1 MSTPATLHR
10 TGALVRSSLRTDR
23 LRLGLWLSGVV
34 GVLLASA
41 ASVRSLYSTASEVR
55 RYVAMVDMSPAM
67 ATVNRAMNG
76 PGIGFDRPDTG
87 VVLVNEVGV
96 WGAVVFALMA
106 VFVTARLTRGE
117 EESGRVDLVRSR
129 SVGRHAPLAAAVAV
143 AVGIETLAAAIVCV
157 AFVMMGFGPRG
168 SVALALGFLTVG
180 VVSMTITALGAQVAS
195 TGRATIGIGATAIGA
210 MFVLRAIGDAGT
222 GALSWSSPIGWVH
235 RMRPFA
241 GERWWV
247 LLLPLLPSVA
257 LGATTVALSDRRD
270 LGSGLLHERRGADR
284 ASGPA
289 TRPTG
294 LSVRLQRGQ
303 IVTWSIGVFVLGA
316 TYGSVASD
324 IAEIMADNPE
334 LERFIAL
341 QGASPTDSYLAYTL
355 VLGALLVGGAAIAS
369 MLRLRHDEVEGRLEV
384 ALARPVPRWRWLGAQ
399 IWVATALSVT
409 TLAASGAGTGVGLAV
424 TSGDGGAVLRLIA
437 ASLTLLPV
445 PIVLIGL
452 TTLLVGAAPRWSA
465 LTWAALTVMVVVA
478 LLGEILRLPGWVQ
491 AISPLDHLPPVP
503 AESFDP
509 LVFAT
514 VAALGVLLAAV
525 GALGFHR
532 RDIPVAT

>member
-222 GALSWSSPIGWVH
+222 GALSWSSPIG
-235 RMRPFA
+235 
-241 GERWWV
+241 
-247 LLLPLLPSVA
+247 
-257 LGATTVALSDRRD
+257 
-270 LGSGLLHERRGADR
+270 
-284 ASGPA
+284 
-289 TRPTG
+289 
-294 LSVRLQRGQ
+294 
-303 IVTWSIGVFVLGA
+303 
-316 TYGSVASD
+316 
-324 IAEIMADNPE
+324 
-334 LERFIAL
+334 
-341 QGASPTDSYLAYTL
+341 
-355 VLGALLVGGAAIAS
+355 
-369 MLRLRHDEVEGRLEV
+369 
-384 ALARPVPRWRWLGAQ
+384 
-399 IWVATALSVT
+399 
-409 TLAASGAGTGVGLAV
+409 
-424 TSGDGGAVLRLIA
+424 
-437 ASLTLLPV
+437 
-445 PIVLIGL
+445 
-452 TTLLVGAAPRWSA
+452 
-465 LTWAALTVMVVVA
+465 
-478 LLGEILRLPGWVQ
+478 
-491 AISPLDHLPPVP
+491 
-503 AESFDP
+503 
-509 LVFAT
+509 
-514 VAALGVLLAAV
+514 
-525 GALGFHR
+525 
-532 RDIPVAT
+532 

>member
-168 SVALALGFLTVG
+168 SLALALGFLTVG

-247 LLLPLLPSVA
+247 LLLPLLTSVA

-303 IVTWSIGVFVLGA
+303 IVAWSIGVFVLGA

-324 IAEIMADNPE
+324 IAEIMAENPE

-341 QGASPTDSYLAYTL
+341 QGASPADSYLAYTL

-369 MLRLRHDEVEGRLEV
+369 MLRLRHDEAEGRLEV

>member
-1 MSTPATLHR
+1 MSTPATLHC

-168 SVALALGFLTVG
+168 SLALALGFLTVG

-195 TGRATIGIGATAIGA
+195 TARATIGIGATAVGA
-210 MFVLRAIGDAGT
+210 MFVLRAIGDAGS

-235 RMRPFA
+235 RLRPFA
-241 GERWWV
+241 GEQWWV
-247 LLLPLLPSVA
+247 LLLPLLTSVA
-257 LGATTVALSDRRD
+257 LGATTVAVSDRRD

-284 ASGPA
+284 ASGPV
-289 TRPTG
+289 TRPAG
-294 LSVRLQRGQ
+294 LSIRLQRGQ
-303 IVTWSIGVFVLGA
+303 IVAWSIGVFVLGA

-369 MLRLRHDEVEGRLEV
+369 MLRLRHDEAEGRLEV

-478 LLGEILRLPGWVQ
+478 LLGEVLRLPGWVR

-525 GALGFHR
+525 GALAFHR

>member
-247 LLLPLLPSVA
+247 LLLPLLTSVA

-303 IVTWSIGVFVLGA
+303 IVAWSIGVFVLGA

-324 IAEIMADNPE
+324 IAEIMAENPE

-341 QGASPTDSYLAYTL
+341 QGASPADSYLAYTL

-369 MLRLRHDEVEGRLEV
+369 MLRLRHDEAEGRLEV

>member
-168 SVALALGFLTVG
+168 SLALALGFLTVG

-195 TGRATIGIGATAIGA
+195 TARATIGIGATAIGA

-247 LLLPLLPSVA
+247 LLLPLLTSVA

-303 IVTWSIGVFVLGA
+303 IVAWSIGVFVLGA

-409 TLAASGAGTGVGLAV
+409 TLAASGVGTGVGLAV
-424 TSGDGGAVLRLIA
+424 TSGDSGAVLRLIA

-452 TTLLVGAAPRWSA
+452 STLMIGAAPRWSA

-478 LLGEILRLPGWVQ
+478 LLGEVLRLPGWVR

-509 LVFAT
+509 IVFAT

-525 GALGFHR
+525 GALAFHR

>member
-247 LLLPLLPSVA
+247 LLLPLLTSVA

-303 IVTWSIGVFVLGA
+303 IVAWSIGVFVLGA

-324 IAEIMADNPE
+324 IAEIMAENPE

-341 QGASPTDSYLAYTL
+341 QGASPADSYLAYTL